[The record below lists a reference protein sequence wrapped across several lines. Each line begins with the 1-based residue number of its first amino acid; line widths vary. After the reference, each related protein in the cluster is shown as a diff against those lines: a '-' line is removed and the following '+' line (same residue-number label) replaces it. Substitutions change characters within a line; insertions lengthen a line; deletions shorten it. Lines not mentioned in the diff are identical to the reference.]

1 MCVCVSS
8 YPLCVTR
15 HWRSPS
21 FLKISTVMSIGV
33 WSVTVKGLRSMMH
46 LSRRGGGASGG
57 SNGVCSVKTTWEAL
71 TMPSWRLRAL
81 SERSKVGFV
90 ETKLLCIQKKTK
102 KTTLWLDLCL
112 HTSIIHTYWYE
123 QISPEYK
130 SHKPLGLRRDN
141 HREATKVRA
150 LHQWLRINQET
161 NVISI
166 ISIRIPNLFPRNIGV
181 ICVVVPPPPP
191 QSCPPAWAQPA
202 RGPSS
207 SASSRPPPGCCVQ
220 TLLLAPGTGI
230 HSAWCEPAKHQEH
243 AGITSPFLKGG
254 GKKKPKQ

>member
-1 MCVCVSS
+1 MRREEATVCAQWR
-8 YPLCVTR
+8 PLGR
-15 HWRSPS
+15 HWRCHPDVCGRC
-21 FLKISTVMSIGV
+21 LK
-33 WSVTVKGLRSMMH
+33 
-46 LSRRGGGASGG
+46 GGKWDLWKPNCFAY
-57 SNGVCSVKTTWEAL
+57 
-71 TMPSWRLRAL
+71 
-81 SERSKVGFV
+81 
-90 ETKLLCIQKKTK
+90 KK
-102 KTTLWLDLCL
+102 TLWLDPCL

-150 LHQWLRINQET
+150 LHQWLRINQGT

-166 ISIRIPNLFPRNIGV
+166 ISIRILNLFPRNIGV
-181 ICVVVPPPPP
+181 ICAVVPPPPP

-243 AGITSPFLKGG
+243 AGFTSPFLKGG
-254 GKKKPKQ
+254 EKKPLNNKNMNPNKDNKSANSLLLDNKGLEGTDTFH

>member
-1 MCVCVSS
+1 MISNCKGAQVHDAPQPEGRRCVGRKQRCV
-8 YPLCVTR
+8 
-15 HWRSPS
+15 
-21 FLKISTVMSIGV
+21 
-33 WSVTVKGLRSMMH
+33 
-46 LSRRGGGASGG
+46 
-57 SNGVCSVKTTWEAL
+57 
-71 TMPSWRLRAL
+71 L
-81 SERSKVGFV
+81 SEDHLGGTDDAILTFAGIVWKEQSGICGNQIALH
-90 ETKLLCIQKKTK
+90 TKKNPK

-181 ICVVVPPPPP
+181 ICAVVPPPPP

-243 AGITSPFLKGG
+243 AGFTSPFLKGG
-254 GKKKPKQ
+254 GKKPKQ